1 MLIEK
6 VASSGDQSGDHIRSP
21 VMETAHDGDGDAP
34 PPPPHITS
42 ALGPMF
48 TYNQT
53 RDMSAMVTALTHVVS
68 GTSQS
73 SSELGLFGASPEF
86 SSGTLVEFGGGSG
99 GGDGGEG
106 GSRIYTSNSQ
116 SSSANLSSSSVSWT
130 GQKRGREEEKSVDQ
144 FLQPQ
149 KQFQRVN
156 YGGCFGDSRS
166 VESSVFT
173 PAAGSETTNISTSR
187 ASAVVAQSSEEVR
200 EPKKYRGVR
209 QRPWGKWAAEIRDPH
224 KAARVWLGTFDTA
237 EAAARAYDEA
247 ALKFRGNRA
256 KLNFP
261 EAVTL
266 VTPPQLPPPPPPPS
280 RLPVSAPPT
289 NIFSLAPPPMPPELY
304 QTTQQ
309 FLDSN
314 SASDY
319 LAYSQLLQA
328 DTSGFQVQQQPDLF
342 QQMLQSATLASL
354 HTLSFGPLP
363 TPTPTP
369 PYQQQSFDQQNALF
383 LPPASQTQE
392 GPSDFPLPP
401 WTGSANFPPP
411 S

>member
-1 MLIEK
+1 MACEQFNK

-21 VMETAHDGDGDAP
+21 AIETTNEGDGDAP
-34 PPPPHITS
+34 PPPHITA

-68 GTSQS
+68 GKSQS
-73 SSELGLFGASPEF
+73 SCELGLFGASHEF
-86 SSGTLVEFGGGSG
+86 TSGSMVEFGGGGG
-99 GGDGGEG
+99 GGDDDGGDG

-116 SSSANLSSSSVSWT
+116 SSSANLSSSPVSWT
-130 GQKRGREEEKSVDQ
+130 AQKRGREEETSVNQ

-149 KQFQRVN
+149 KQLQRVD
-156 YGGCFGDSRS
+156 YGGGFGDSRTA
-166 VESSVFT
+166 ESSDFT
-173 PAAGSETTNISTSR
+173 PAASETTGIFSTT
-187 ASAVVAQSSEEVR
+187 APAVEARSSEEAREVR
-200 EPKKYRGVR
+200 KYRGVR

-224 KAARVWLGTFDTA
+224 KAARVWLGTFETA

-247 ALKFRGNRA
+247 ALKYRGNRA

-266 VTPPQLPPPPPPPS
+266 ITPPQLPPPPPS
-280 RLPVSAPPT
+280 RLPVSAPAT
-289 NIFSLAPPPMPPELY
+289 NIFSVAPPPRPPELY
-304 QTTQQ
+304 QTTQH

-319 LAYSQLLQA
+319 LAYSQLLL
-328 DTSGFQVQQQPDLF
+328 DRGNFQVQQPPDLL
-342 QQMLQSATLASL
+342 QQMFQSSTLASL
-354 HTLSFGPLP
+354 HTQSFGSLSSP
-363 TPTPTP
+363 TPF
-369 PYQQQSFDQQNALF
+369 PYQQQSYDQQNALF
-383 LPPASQTQE
+383 LPPASQTQD
-392 GPSDFPLPP
+392 GPSDFHLPP

-411 S
+411 